1 MGQPAAVMGDAIKG
15 VCAVHQ
21 IPNPA
26 SGVPQPAP
34 PMPFN
39 APITTGT
46 SSNVL
51 ISGKPAATVGSSG
64 LNVPP
69 HIGLHATDLFALPTM
84 QKGRVVGGST
94 SVLIGGKP
102 AAKTGSSCT
111 MCAAAPAQIVGSATS
126 VLIGG

>member
-1 MGQPAAVMGDAIKG
+1 MGKPAAVMGDAIKG
-15 VCAVHQ
+15 VCAAHQ

-39 APITTGT
+39 GPITNGT
-46 SSNVL
+46 SSDVL

-69 HIGLHATDLFALPTM
+69 HIGLHATDPFAVPTM

-111 MCAAAPAQIVGSATS
+111 MCAGMPAQLVGSATS